1 MSLAS
6 VAGRAAPSDGVT
18 ASVTWGGLRR
28 PRYAPRV
35 VYVRKLRIDGLKLL
49 RDFELEFTRDGEPR
63 MWTVLVGRNG
73 LCKTAIL
80 RALALAASGR
90 DRANQLAQG
99 LHRSL
104 RDAREEGGALSIA
117 AEFGFGEVGERF
129 GRVHPGDS
137 ISEPR
142 RLLTELFLPAGRQLF
157 EGRSRY
163 DGSDDRDPL
172 EAVRAALPVLNHWL
186 VVAYGTNRSLPAPHS
201 ASQPDDI
208 THDRVASIFHNSP
221 LIGTGFAD
229 LFDGPSARA
238 YVAIL
243 KNAMLAHTDLL
254 PAVTDVSLH
263 GRGGVNTADRLVMSH
278 RFTVRSG
285 EADLKLPA
293 TWLSQGYQAA
303 IAWLADL
310 VGQVIWEANAAG
322 VHGNVQPDDMEGLV
336 LVDELDLHLHPTWQ
350 VGFIAALKQTFP
362 RLQFIVTTHS
372 PMLLAGLEADEVV
385 MLEEDPRTGN
395 VMARHEERPPK
406 LLTATQLLERY
417 FAIDRL
423 YPINLAEKLRRY
435 DFIASNPYR
444 SNEEDLEMQRLRA
457 ELEREGAAPGW
468 EPVGRSETA

>member
-1 MSLAS
+1 
-6 VAGRAAPSDGVT
+6 
-18 ASVTWGGLRR
+18 
-28 PRYAPRV
+28 

-49 RDFELEFTRDGEPR
+49 RDFELKFTRDDKPR

-73 LCKTAIL
+73 LCKTSIL

-99 LHRSL
+99 LHRSM
-104 RDAREEGGALSIA
+104 RDARDEGGALAIA

-129 GRVHPGDS
+129 GRFHPGS
-137 ISEPR
+137 NISGSR
-142 RLLTELFLPAGRQLF
+142 RLLTELLLPAGRQLF

-163 DGSDDRDPL
+163 EGSDDDDRDPL
-172 EAVRAALPVLNHWL
+172 EAVRAALPVKNHWF

-208 THDRVASIFHNSP
+208 THDRVASIFQNAP

-229 LFDGPSARA
+229 LFDGQSARA
-238 YVAIL
+238 YAQIL
-243 KNAMLAHTDLL
+243 KQAMLAQDDLL
-254 PAVTDVSLH
+254 PAITDVDLRGH
-263 GRGGVNTADRLVMSH
+263 GGVNTADRLVMSH

-285 EADLKLPA
+285 ETDLKIPA

-310 VGQVIWEANAAG
+310 VGQVVWEANAAG
-322 VHGNVQPDDMEGLV
+322 AHGNVEPEEMEGLV

-350 VGFIAALKQTFP
+350 VGFIPALKQTFP
-362 RLQFIVTTHS
+362 RLQFVVTTHS
-372 PMLLAGLEADEVV
+372 PMLLAGLEADEVIV
-385 MLEEDPRTGN
+385 LEEDSKTGN
-395 VMARHEERPPK
+395 VLALHEERPPK

-417 FAIDRL
+417 FSIDRL
-423 YPINLAEKLRRY
+423 YPINLAEKVRRY

-444 SNEEDLEMQRLRA
+444 SNDEDREMHGLRE

-468 EPVGRSETA
+468 EPVERSESA

>member
-1 MSLAS
+1 M
-6 VAGRAAPSDGVT
+6 
-18 ASVTWGGLRR
+18 
-28 PRYAPRV
+28 
-35 VYVRKLRIDGLKLL
+35 YVRKLRIDGLKLL
-49 RDFELEFTRDGEPR
+49 RDFELDFTRDGEPR

-99 LHRSL
+99 LHRSM
-104 RDAREEGGALSIA
+104 RDARDERRELSIRGS
-117 AEFGFGEVGERF
+117 FGFGEIGERH
-129 GRVHPGDS
+129 GRIHPLVTKRPS
-137 ISEPR
+137 
-142 RLLTELFLPAGRQLF
+142 RLFTKLVLPANRHIF
-157 EGRSRY
+157 EG
-163 DGSDDRDPL
+163 GSSYFPVFGGELEPFPPGSGSAPSSDPL
-172 EAVRAALPVLNHWL
+172 ELIRATSPVRPHWL
-186 VVAYGTNRSLPAPHS
+186 VVAYGTNRSLPTPLS
-201 ASQPDDI
+201 AKAPDDI
-208 THDRVASIFHNSP
+208 SHDRVASIFSNSP

-229 LFDGPSARA
+229 LFDDTSARTYA
-238 YVAIL
+238 AVL
-243 KNAMLAHTDLL
+243 KKAMLAHSELL

-285 EADLKLPA
+285 EARELKLPA

-310 VGQVIWEANAAG
+310 IGQVLWEANAAG
-322 VHGNVQPDDMEGLV
+322 GDGNIDPENMEGLV

-350 VGFIAALKQTFP
+350 VGFIPALKKTFP
-362 RLQFIVTTHS
+362 RLQFVVTTHS

-385 MLEEDPRTGN
+385 MLEEDPQTGN
-395 VMARHEERPPK
+395 VVAQKEERPPK

-435 DFIASNPYR
+435 DFIASNPFR
-444 SNEEDLEMQRLRA
+444 SNEEDLEMHHLRA

-468 EPVGRSETA
+468 EPVERSESV

>member
-1 MSLAS
+1 M
-6 VAGRAAPSDGVT
+6 
-18 ASVTWGGLRR
+18 
-28 PRYAPRV
+28 
-35 VYVRKLRIDGLKLL
+35 YVRWLGIDGFKLL
-49 RDFELEFTRDGEPR
+49 RDFELDFTRDGEPR

-99 LHRSL
+99 LHRSM
-104 RDAREEGGALSIA
+104 RDARDEQRALTILGK
-117 AEFGFGEVGERF
+117 FGFGEMGERY
-129 GRVHPGDS
+129 GRHYPGIADGMAA
-137 ISEPR
+137 
-142 RLLTELFLPAGRQLF
+142 RLQTRLELLPDRQIF
-157 EGRSRY
+157 EGSSWYGPTFRR
-163 DGSDDRDPL
+163 GSGLMRQASDASQQDPL
-172 EAVRAALPVLNHWL
+172 EQIRASSPIRPHWL
-186 VVAYGTNRSLPAPHS
+186 TVAYGTNRSLPTPLS
-201 ASQPDDI
+201 AKAPDDI
-208 THDRVASIFHNSP
+208 SHDRVASIFNNSP

-229 LFDGPSARA
+229 LFDDNSARTYA
-238 YVAIL
+238 AVL
-243 KNAMLAHTDLL
+243 KKAMLAHAEML

-285 EADLKLPA
+285 ETREIRLPA

-310 VGQVIWEANAAG
+310 VGQVLWEANAAG
-322 VHGNVQPDDMEGLV
+322 KDGNIDPEEEEMEGLV

-350 VGFIAALKQTFP
+350 VGFIPALKQTFP
-362 RLQFIVTTHS
+362 RLQFVVTTHS

-395 VMARHEERPPK
+395 VIWQKEERPPK

-417 FAIDRL
+417 FSIDRL
-423 YPINLAEKLRRY
+423 YPVNLAEKLRRY

-444 SNEEDLEMQRLRA
+444 SNEEDLEMQHLRA

-468 EPVGRSETA
+468 EPVERSEST